1 MTIKPK
7 SDAEVILAALN
18 MALEAL
24 QRIPTGHAKDPNYEK
39 EIEAAEQALLT
50 ARNLAKQE
58 HVEKILGA
66 LYQLEYDRDHVLF
79 RVTVED
85 FADLL
90 ADRLVEKGV
99 PIGSLSLEDLDS
111 LVERA
116 GEYLNG
122 DGIAWVDVIN
132 IALDDEWPENMA
144 ESEEG

>member
-1 MTIKPK
+1 MTINSK
-7 SDAEVILAALN
+7 SDAQVILGALN

-24 QRIPTGHAKDPNYEK
+24 QRIPTGQADEYKQ
-39 EIEAAEQALLT
+39 EIEAAEQALIT
-50 ARNLAKQE
+50 ARNLVKQE

-66 LYQLEYDRDHVLF
+66 LYQLEYARDHVLF

-99 PIGSLSLEDLDS
+99 PLGNLSIEDLAN
-111 LVERA
+111 LVDQA

-132 IALDDEWPENMA
+132 IALDDEWPENLT
-144 ESEEG
+144 ESEA

>member
-1 MTIKPK
+1 MTINPK
-7 SDAEVILAALN
+7 SDAEVILGALN

-24 QRIPTGHAKDPNYEK
+24 QRIPTGHADEYKQEL
-39 EIEAAEQALLT
+39 EAAEQALVSAT
-50 ARNLAKQE
+50 NLVKQE
-58 HVEKILGA
+58 YVEKILGA

-99 PIGSLSLEDLDS
+99 PLGSLSLEDLGN
-111 LVERA
+111 LVDQA

-132 IALDDEWPENMA
+132 IALDDEWPERLT
-144 ESEEG
+144 ESEE

>member
-1 MTIKPK
+1 MTINPK
-7 SDAEVILAALN
+7 SDAEVILGALN
-18 MALEAL
+18 MAIEAL
-24 QRIPTGHAKDPNYEK
+24 QRIPTGHASDPNYEK

-66 LYQLEYDRDHVLF
+66 LYQLDYDRDHVLF

-99 PIGSLSLEDLDS
+99 PLGSLSLEDLGN
-111 LVERA
+111 LVDQA

-122 DGIAWVDVIN
+122 EGIAWVDVIN
-132 IALDDEWPENMA
+132 IALTDEWPEHLT
-144 ESEEG
+144 ESEE

>member
-1 MTIKPK
+1 MTINPK
-7 SDAEVILAALN
+7 SDAQVILGALN

-24 QRIPTGHAKDPNYEK
+24 QRIPTGHAKDPNYDK

-66 LYQLEYDRDHVLF
+66 LYQLDHDRDHVLF

-99 PIGSLSLEDLDS
+99 PLGSLGLEDLGNLIDQ
-111 LVERA
+111 A

-132 IALDDEWPENMA
+132 IALDDEWPERLTV
-144 ESEEG
+144 SEE

>member
-1 MTIKPK
+1 MTINPK
-7 SDAEVILAALN
+7 SDAQVILGALN

-24 QRIPTGHAKDPNYEK
+24 QRISTGHTKDPNYDK

-90 ADRLVEKGV
+90 ADRLVEKRI
-99 PIGSLSLEDLDS
+99 PLGSLSLEDLGN
-111 LVERA
+111 LVDQA

-132 IALDDEWPENMA
+132 IALDDEWPENLA
-144 ESEEG
+144 ESEA

>member
-1 MTIKPK
+1 MTNR
-7 SDAEVILAALN
+7 SETTLILGALN

-24 QRIPTGHAKDPNYEK
+24 QRIPTGHTKDPNYDK

-99 PIGSLSLEDLDS
+99 PLGSLSIEDLGN
-111 LVERA
+111 LVDQA
-116 GEYLNG
+116 GEYLNS

-132 IALDDEWPENMA
+132 IALDDEWPERLT
-144 ESEEG
+144 EGQE